1 MNAPRNPLRNMHQP
15 LAAKMTHKKYISIA
29 KDDLFSAMILLKS
42 KQYPQSLFYTDQA
55 IEKLCKYVI
64 IKDKILTE
72 EQLKSKIG
80 HDSTK
85 VFDIIT
91 NYLIGKINE
100 SRENKYSDFV
110 DDLITGKELLIK
122 LRYKR
127 KNDELSEEDING
139 ELNIIK
145 SYLFDNPPSPYD
157 YLFIQKPEDL
167 LNTLLDMNLIDKK
180 EIPDFDLK
188 ILNNEFYNQI
198 LVLLK
203 EYIEAAYKYQN
214 YMMALISLAG
224 LFSTH
229 WETTRYPTQNLTPKD
244 KYNENNL
251 IIKYLQCFQ
260 DLTLELIMRF
270 ENLKI

>member
-1 MNAPRNPLRNMHQP
+1 
-15 LAAKMTHKKYISIA
+15 MTHKKYISIA
-29 KDDLFSAMILLKS
+29 KDDLNSAMILLKS

-64 IKDKILTE
+64 IKDKVLTE

-122 LRYKR
+122 LRNKR
-127 KNDELSEEDING
+127 KNGELSEKDING

-188 ILNNEFYNQI
+188 SLNNEPYNQI

-203 EYIEAAYKYQN
+203 EYAEAAYKYQN
-214 YMMALISLAG
+214 YMTALISLAG
-224 LFSTH
+224 IFSTH

-260 DLTLELIMRF
+260 DLTLELIKRF